1 MVHVCSYAKK
11 LTFTIAVD
19 EGIIPDLNELGDD
32 FIDSFMRI
40 KEAAHP
46 AKLGTKVD

>member
-11 LTFTIAVD
+11 LTFTIAVN
-19 EGIIPDLNELGDD
+19 EGIVPDLNQLGDD
-32 FIDSFMRI
+32 FIDSFMLI
-40 KEAAHP
+40 KEAADL